1 MVDDI
6 GIVGKNGE
14 IRRSRFHRGQSFHG
28 FVGNR
33 ISGGIGIRGNKK
45 DSFDRLRSAAAAFST
60 SAISGPSFVILTW
73 IISNPISDKQQ
84 EMPVIAG
91 HGDDHFRL
99 VDFAPGRGA
108 SDQTAQER
116 PHQNL
121 GEDEQAGI
129 VADHCFFRFRAQNA
143 GK

>member
-6 GIVGKNGE
+6 GIVGKNGK
-14 IRRSRFHRGQSFHG
+14 IRRGCFHGGQSFHG
-28 FVGNR
+28 VVGNR
-33 ISGGIGIRGNKK
+33 VSGGIGIGGNKK
-45 DSFDRLRSAAAAFST
+45 NSLDGGVRRSSFFDLFHIRPVFRHFDLDHLESHF
-60 SAISGPSFVILTW
+60 G
-73 IISNPISDKQQ
+73 KEQ

-91 HGDDHFRL
+91 HGDDHLRL
-99 VDFAPGRGA
+99 IGFAPGRGA

-121 GEDEQAGI
+121 GEDLQAGI
-129 VADHCFFRFRAQNA
+129 VADHRFFRFRAKNS